1 MPQGRHPTQD
11 GATLPES
18 VEGTREQENW
28 PEKCSRKEKSM
39 SRRQFVLIAAAA
51 LALTF
56 GGGATAADGPAI
68 LPDGMVW
75 AVESYDVNEVPAAPV
90 TLSTPPGNGSRL
102 LWGYEASF
110 ANSRVLSYDIG
121 PPVVAGPFCVP
132 DAAAGGPTG
141 NGRGVA
147 FDPLDGNLWT
157 SRLTIFAGDG
167 LIHKITPPN
176 VTPGVCPQV
185 DVIPFGDGP
194 GGVVQDDIGA
204 IDVDEASKHLW
215 VAGYLPVSVQ
225 GLLRAFIYKVNRN
238 NGEIINY
245 CWIPPGPLDG
255 NDTLTSARLP
265 GLPGSGRYLLTDAEE
280 FTPTAPIQVLDQ
292 ADCHDGQMVVPVTS
306 FAKNQ
311 GMTGIDFEYPG
322 LLNTNLSALFNNG
335 NQPFTTATPHGP
347 FGNSTTVEDISLCAF
362 RAKFGGDGNDKCP
375 Y

>member
-1 MPQGRHPTQD
+1 MFGRHVVP
-11 GATLPES
+11 
-18 VEGTREQENW
+18 
-28 PEKCSRKEKSM
+28 
-39 SRRQFVLIAAAA
+39 IAAVA
-51 LALTF
+51 LAVAF
-56 GGGATAADGPAI
+56 AGGAGAADGPAI

-75 AVESYDVNEVPAAPV
+75 AVESYDLTETPAAPV
-90 TLSTPPGNGSRL
+90 TLSSTPPGNNSRL

-110 ANSRVLSYDIG
+110 VNSRVLSYDIG

-157 SRLTIFAGDG
+157 SRLTVFVGDG

-215 VAGYLPVSVQ
+215 VAGYLPISVQ
-225 GLLRAFIYKVNRN
+225 GPGQAFIYKVNRN
-238 NGEIINY
+238 NGSIINY
-245 CWIPPGPLDG
+245 CWIPPGPNPG
-255 NDTLTSARLP
+255 NDSLTSARLP

-280 FTPTAPIQVLDQ
+280 FTPTAPIRVLDQ

-306 FAKNQ
+306 FPKSQ
-311 GMTGIDFEYPG
+311 GMTGFDFEYPG
-322 LLNTNLSALFNNG
+322 LLNTNLPALFNNG
-335 NQPFTTATPHGP
+335 NQPFTTSTPHGP
-347 FGNSTTVEDISLCAF
+347 FGNSVTVEDISLCAF
-362 RAKFGGDGNDKCP
+362 RAKFGGDGNDMCP